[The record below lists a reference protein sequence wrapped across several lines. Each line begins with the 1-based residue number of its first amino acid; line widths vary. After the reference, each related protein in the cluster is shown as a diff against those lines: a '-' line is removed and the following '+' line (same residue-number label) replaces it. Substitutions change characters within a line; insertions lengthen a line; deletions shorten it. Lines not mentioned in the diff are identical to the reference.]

1 MRRAEEICRRSVG
14 ACGPISYLVASPSMT
29 TSASPPHAGVHVPP
43 PFVYVAGLLVGW
55 LLDRRWRLP
64 LTGGSS
70 SILEG
75 LSLVLFVLY
84 LAIFAGAFAAFRRHG
99 TTIIPN
105 QPARALV
112 TDGPYRYT
120 RNPMYVSLIA
130 LYLALALLINS
141 WWTIVLLPVVIL
153 VIDRA
158 VIARE
163 ERYLSSAFP
172 QEYGAYRAR
181 VRRWL

>member
-1 MRRAEEICRRSVG
+1 
-14 ACGPISYLVASPSMT
+14 MT
-29 TSASPPHAGVHVPP
+29 TPAPRPHAGVNFPP
-43 PFVYVAGLLVGW
+43 PFVYVAGVLAGW
-55 LLDRRWRLP
+55 LLNRRWRLP
-64 LTGGSS
+64 VTGGGSS
-70 SILEG
+70 VREALAV
-75 LSLVLFVLY
+75 VLMVAW
-84 LAIFAGAFAAFRRHG
+84 LAISVAAFAAFRRQR

-105 QPARALV
+105 RPASAVV

-130 LYLALALLINS
+130 LYLALALLMNT
-141 WWTIVLLPVVIL
+141 WWPIILLPVVIL

-172 QEYGAYRAR
+172 DAYGPYSAR
-181 VRRWL
+181 VRRWV